1 MNNLQP
7 TSNREPWIDFAKGI
21 TLLLVIIGHTVSGVL
36 SGAIYSFHMPLFFI
50 LSGITAKL
58 SSSAQQFSDKTQR
71 SFRRLMFPFF
81 LIYTIQ
87 TVVYLLRHFSN
98 IQQDASFLPAYLK
111 ERILAGIF
119 SSGVTISV
127 FDTEVL
133 YVGVIWFFP
142 ALFIGKTLF
151 DYMHLKLT
159 AKQFPLICLLCSI
172 AGVVIGQYQCLPL
185 SFDVVLAIIPL
196 FYIGQHFNVFN
207 VKKSPIK
214 KFFLYALIWG
224 IFLIITYV
232 LGHHCLELASR
243 RFPAYPLCFITAL
256 AGTLMVSEFSVF
268 CCQYNFLSRPIQ
280 YIGKNSLYLLCIHTL
295 EWDYLTKLWNI
306 SSNMYI
312 CTIIRIMLDLSLFLL
327 FMLLRSKCFKR

>member
-1 MNNLQP
+1 MNNLHP

-71 SFRRLMFPFF
+71 SFRHLMFPFF

-127 FDTEVL
+127 FGTEVL

-172 AGVVIGQYQCLPL
+172 AGVVIGQYQ
-185 SFDVVLAIIPL
+185 
-196 FYIGQHFNVFN
+196 
-207 VKKSPIK
+207 
-214 KFFLYALIWG
+214 
-224 IFLIITYV
+224 
-232 LGHHCLELASR
+232 
-243 RFPAYPLCFITAL
+243 
-256 AGTLMVSEFSVF
+256 
-268 CCQYNFLSRPIQ
+268 
-280 YIGKNSLYLLCIHTL
+280 
-295 EWDYLTKLWNI
+295 
-306 SSNMYI
+306 
-312 CTIIRIMLDLSLFLL
+312 
-327 FMLLRSKCFKR
+327 